1 MPQTHPA
8 NTIGNFD
15 HIKHVVDAFSHIFY
29 VVNDQRQIVLSNIKF
44 KKIADSKKLEEALGL
59 RTGDALGC
67 LNAKFSPNGCGSALE
82 CNGCG
87 ALAAITTAFNS
98 NAKVTSEAYISMEGD
113 PTHQLSLEITATP
126 FIHEKNRYV
135 YVSAVDIEEKQRKEI
150 MEKIFFHDMLN
161 LMTSMQGCLEIMDS
175 LDSEGRDRF
184 LPKLKDLSSQL
195 LDEIHAQQELVK
207 AENNQLVPDLMLT
220 DSIQLIE
227 DVKRKMSTAKVAAG
241 KPIIVDKIS
250 DKLTFLTDTVLL
262 KRVLINMLKNA
273 LEASGK
279 GEAVIIK
286 SEKIHGGV
294 RFAVHNN
301 AEIPADIRFN
311 IFKRSVT
318 TKGKGH
324 GLGTYSIRLLGERYL
339 KGQVGFTSKENSGT
353 DFFIEVP
360 EK

>member
-1 MPQTHPA
+1 MNST

-29 VVNDQRQIVLSNIKF
+29 VVNDRRQIILSNVKF
-44 KKIADSKKLEEALGL
+44 KEITDSKKLEEVLGL
-59 RTGDALGC
+59 RTGEALGC
-67 LNAKFSPNGCGSALE
+67 LNAKFSPHGCGSAVE
-82 CNGCG
+82 CQGCG

-98 NAKVTSEAYISMEGD
+98 NAKVTSEANITMEGD
-113 PTHQLSLEITATP
+113 PANQLSLEITATP
-126 FIHEKNRYV
+126 FVHEKNRYV
-135 YVSAVDIEEKQRKEI
+135 YVSAIDIEEKQRKEI
-150 MEKIFFHDMLN
+150 MEKIFFHDVLN

-175 LDSEGRDRF
+175 LDADGRDRF
-184 LPKLKDLSSQL
+184 FPRLKDLSSQL

-207 AENNQLVPDLMLT
+207 AENNQLVTHLMLT

-227 DVKRKMSTAKVAAG
+227 GIKRKVGTAKIAEE
-241 KPIIVDKIS
+241 KPIIIDKTS
-250 DKLTFLTDTVLL
+250 DKVTFLADTVLL
-262 KRVLINMLKNA
+262 SRVLINMLKNA
-273 LEASGK
+273 LEASSR
-279 GEAVIIK
+279 GEAVIVK
-286 SEKIHGGV
+286 TEKIAGGI

-301 AEIPADIRFN
+301 AIIPADIRFN

-339 KGQVGFTSKENSGT
+339 KGQVGFTSEENKGT
-353 DFFIEVP
+353 DFFIEIP